1 MPLIR
6 SQLISRNKKVLSFNG
21 KEIKQAAKNVLAETR
36 DFIDGR
42 ELDPEDAA
50 KVDELSSGY
59 FEMYEIYGKQSA
71 PFIAQA
77 VDRDKPIYYE
87 IDLDTIASKV
97 IQEKVRKKYADQVL
111 PVINSYVWWM
121 KVSGAKQNKDISKAI
136 EYVKERLEVALT
148 IYLL

>member
-111 PVINSYVWWM
+111 PVINSYV
-121 KVSGAKQNKDISKAI
+121 
-136 EYVKERLEVALT
+136 
-148 IYLL
+148 